1 MLNSRGM
8 NKPQSERLQNFPSA
22 NSLLKIS
29 LGLILFTIFSSASV
43 YAETISVDVNGDSF
57 DVEYTTTGMTVTN
70 IESDSELD
78 FASLII
84 TVDVSDSVGI
94 LEITFDRSFFDSVY
108 DGVDDPFI
116 ILADG
121 GEEPTSTE
129 TDTTT
134 QSRTISIELPAGT
147 EDVEIIGT
155 DFGTSQSDTT
165 AAADKAAADKAAADK
180 AAADKAAADKAAAD
194 KAAADKAAADKAAAD
209 KAAADKAAADKAAA
223 DKAAADNTSA
233 DKCGEGTVL
242 QDGVCVLASSV
253 SPSDNT
259 SADKCG
265 EGTVLQDGACVLDE
279 RCGEGTVMKDGVC
292 VLASTPASSETSVKG
307 LGKDLVVGVIAAFVI
322 AGIVGIVLAIMSKA
336 SKSKD

>member
-1 MLNSRGM
+1 ML
-8 NKPQSERLQNFPSA
+8 
-22 NSLLKIS
+22 
-29 LGLILFTIFSSASV
+29 SSAFV
-43 YAETISVDVNGDSF
+43 YAETMSVDVNGNSF
-57 DVEYTTTGMTVTN
+57 DVEYTATGMTVTN

-84 TVDVSDSVGI
+84 GVDVFDSVGI
-94 LEITFDRSFFDSVY
+94 LEIIFDRSFFDSVY

-129 TDTTT
+129 TNTTT

-147 EDVEIIGT
+147 EEVEIIGT
-155 DFGTSQSDTT
+155 DFDTSKSDTT

-223 DKAAADNTSA
+223 DKAAADKAAADSTSA
-233 DKCGEGTVL
+233 DKCGTGTIL

-253 SPSDNT
+253 SSSDST

-265 EGTVLQDGACVLDE
+265 TGTILQDGACVLDE

-307 LGKDLVVGVIAAFVI
+307 LGKDLVVGVIAAFII